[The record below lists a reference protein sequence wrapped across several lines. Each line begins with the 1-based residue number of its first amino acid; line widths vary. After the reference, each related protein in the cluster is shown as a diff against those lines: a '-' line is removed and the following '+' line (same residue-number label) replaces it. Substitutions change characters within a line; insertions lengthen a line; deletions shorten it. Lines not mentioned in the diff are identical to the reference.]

1 MCICNHI
8 SISICF
14 QVQQVQE
21 HDPSSQFSG
30 RSRCR
35 VLVTAASDVTCS
47 IFLTTSPL
55 CSQPWEN
62 LKWHH
67 DHLSKR
73 NGQISNRVTSTFFT
87 FLENLLFRTWHWA
100 FNCTSAV
107 CCSRKC
113 ILVWWIFDK
122 MIKYAPTPT
131 CFGQKHETNRAV
143 AVWCGVWSICGRR
156 GIISVDRLAIF
167 PKEDALY
174 IGLGCDVIIKIQ
186 EKYYL
191 WTMVD
196 LSSKTGNHSCLD
208 WEISTKR
215 NFAESP

>member
-1 MCICNHI
+1 MRSHFKVMFSQCIFISILMCICNHI

-14 QVQQVQE
+14 RVQQVQE

-73 NGQISNRVTSTFFT
+73 NGQISNRVTSTFFYLPYSECHIEPLT
-87 FLENLLFRTWHWA
+87 APLPCVVQENA
-100 FNCTSAV
+100 N
-107 CCSRKC
+107 
-113 ILVWWIFDK
+113 
-122 MIKYAPTPT
+122 
-131 CFGQKHETNRAV
+131 
-143 AVWCGVWSICGRR
+143 WSC
-156 GIISVDRLAIF
+156 
-167 PKEDALY
+167 E
-174 IGLGCDVIIKIQ
+174 
-186 EKYYL
+186 YL
-191 WTMVD
+191 T
-196 LSSKTGNHSCLD
+196 
-208 WEISTKR
+208 R
-215 NFAESP
+215 

>member
-14 QVQQVQE
+14 RVQQVQE

-73 NGQISNRVTSTFFT
+73 NGQISNRVTSTFFYLPYSERHIEPLT
-87 FLENLLFRTWHWA
+87 APLPCAKKMHISLVNIWQDDQICSDPDLFWAKTW
-100 FNCTSAV
+100 NEQSG
-107 CCSRKC
+107 CSL
-113 ILVWWIFDK
+113 IW
-122 MIKYAPTPT
+122 
-131 CFGQKHETNRAV
+131 
-143 AVWCGVWSICGRR
+143 R
-156 GIISVDRLAIF
+156 GINMWQAGHYQCWQVANFPKRRCTLYWTWMWCDHKDPGKVLSVDNGWSL
-167 PKEDALY
+167 L
-174 IGLGCDVIIKIQ
+174 
-186 EKYYL
+186 
-191 WTMVD
+191 
-196 LSSKTGNHSCLD
+196 
-208 WEISTKR
+208 
-215 NFAESP
+215 